1 MTKEYDNK
9 SPLEVVRELDKI
21 TESTKKTIDETQY
34 PLTLKEFTKK
44 YKDKIITNCK
54 KQYQLTTEEVTKDL
68 EEYLQENPTTIQDD
82 YVDCC
87 EYYDLC
93 KKYYGKEKR
102 AEGEAIVSPQI
113 AFNARLNL
121 NVHQVGTEL
130 YFW

>member
-54 KQYQLTTEEVTKDL
+54 KQYQLTTEEVK
-68 EEYLQENPTTIQDD
+68 
-82 YVDCC
+82 
-87 EYYDLC
+87 
-93 KKYYGKEKR
+93 
-102 AEGEAIVSPQI
+102 
-113 AFNARLNL
+113 NL
-121 NVHQVGTEL
+121 AMDNYE
-130 YFW
+130 

>member
-54 KQYQLTTEEVTKDL
+54 KQYQLTTEEVTNDL

-82 YVDCC
+82 YADCC

-130 YFW
+130 YFF

>member
-54 KQYQLTTEEVTKDL
+54 KQYQLTTEEVTNDL
-68 EEYLQENPTTIQDD
+68 EEYLKENPTTIQDD
-82 YVDCC
+82 YTDCC